1 MSRNSR
7 SKLCI
12 CALVILA
19 LIFSACKRASRVPL
33 CLVCIIDLTR
43 SIETESQ
50 HEAFEALQSALKELR
65 RGDAIVII
73 PITGDALTEAQGRVI
88 RFQISD
94 RREAYDEDL
103 RRFAK
108 EIAERLQRFRE
119 EVANKPYTRSDVLGA
134 VRLAG
139 EEMANAKPDARRALV
154 LLSDLLQ
161 DDAQYNFRRDARLA
175 NDESASKFAASV
187 TGNQQRA
194 LQNSVVFLGFLRS
207 VDLKGLPQTRR
218 AALQAFW
225 REFFTHQGA
234 ASVRSA
240 TDGAGQLATF
250 VRLQQEQNEAA
261 KDGEQAKR

>member
-1 MSRNSR
+1 MLRNPR

-12 CALVILA
+12 CVLVSLA
-19 LIFSACKRASRVPL
+19 LIFAACKRASREPL

-43 SIETESQ
+43 SIEAESQ
-50 HEAFEALQSALKELR
+50 REAFEAIQSALKELR
-65 RGDAIVII
+65 RGDAIAII

-94 RREAYDEDL
+94 RREADDEDL

-108 EIAERLQRFRE
+108 EIAERLQRLRDE
-119 EVANKPYTRSDVLGA
+119 AANRPYNRSDVLGA

-139 EEMANAKPDARRALV
+139 EEMANAKPNTRRALV

-175 NDESASKFAASV
+175 NDETAAKFADSV
-187 TGNQQRA
+187 ARNQQRA
-194 LQNSVVFLGFLRS
+194 LQNSAVFLGFLRS
-207 VDLKGLPQTRR
+207 VDLKGLPQPRR
-218 AALQAFW
+218 TALQAFW

-234 ASVRSA
+234 VSVRSA

-261 KDGEQAKR
+261 KDREQAKR